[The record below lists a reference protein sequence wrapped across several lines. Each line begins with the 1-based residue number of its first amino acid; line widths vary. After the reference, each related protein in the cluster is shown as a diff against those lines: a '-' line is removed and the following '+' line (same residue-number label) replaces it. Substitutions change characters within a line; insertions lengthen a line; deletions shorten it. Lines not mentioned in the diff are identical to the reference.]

1 MNNKAIALER
11 CLTGLRLGWFA
22 ATALAAAAASA
33 EPAQLHERAELRR
46 WQQEAQ
52 RVEIIRDN
60 YGVPHIYGK
69 SDADAVFGMLYA
81 QAEDDFDRIE
91 MNYINAMGRAA
102 EVEGESALYRDLRM
116 KLFID
121 PVAMQANYASSPVWL
136 KKLMN
141 SFADGLNY
149 YLYTHPS
156 VHPKLLTHFEPWM
169 ALCFSEGSIGGD
181 IESVELGPLQQM
193 YGAAPAQISAALTS
207 TALTSA
213 ALRPVGPP
221 EPGGSNGFAIAPSL
235 SASKH
240 ALLWI
245 NPHTSFYFRPELQ
258 VVSREGLYAYGAVTW
273 GQFFVYQGFNK
284 HLGWMHTSGGGNVIT
299 EYLETVLP
307 GAAGDPQAGSQPGSQ
322 HYSYRYGEET
332 RPLKALDITLPYKT
346 SDGMAT
352 RVIKVFY
359 SHHGPIVRRAGDKW
373 VAVRL
378 MQEPVKA
385 LMQSYLRTKA
395 RNYTEFRHV
404 MELRT
409 NSSNNTVYADADGN
423 IAYFHGNFIPRRSS
437 KYDWNEPVDG
447 ADPGTEW
454 QGLHNIDET
463 ITLFNPPNGWI
474 MNTNNWP
481 FSAAG
486 AYSPQRKNYPDYMW
500 VYPENARGIHAQHLL
515 ERQHDM
521 TLDSLIKTAYDPAL
535 PAFDVLIPALLRACD
550 STPDA
555 DPLKASLTEQI
566 AVLRAW
572 DRRFAVDSVATSLA
586 IYWAQDLMRKVE
598 DAARAQKIV
607 KPDWQIFAFT
617 ADHSTP
623 AEQLASLAQASSRLT
638 ADFGN
643 WKTPWGEI
651 NRFQRL
657 SGAIDL
663 QYDDSKPSLPV
674 PYVSSL
680 WGSLAAF
687 GATRPSGTK
696 RIYGDRGNSFVAA
709 VEFGPRIK
717 AKSILAGGESGD
729 PESAH
734 FIDQAQR
741 YARGD
746 FKDVW
751 FYREDIEQHL
761 ERRYH
766 PGE

>member
-1 MNNKAIALER
+1 MKTITRPFLTAL
-11 CLTGLRLGWFA
+11 CLCWLS
-22 ATALAAAAASA
+22 ATALADPTELQRWKQQAS
-33 EPAQLHERAELRR
+33 H
-46 WQQEAQ
+46 
-52 RVEIIRDN
+52 VEIIRDN
-60 YGVPHIYGK
+60 YGVPHIYGQ

-81 QAEDDFDRIE
+81 QAEDDFNRVE
-91 MNYINAMGRAA
+91 TNYINAMGRSA
-102 EVEGESALYRDLRM
+102 EVEGEAALVRDLRM

-121 PVAMQANYASSPVWL
+121 PVAMQASYAASPAWL
-136 KKLMN
+136 KKLMRAY
-141 SFADGLNY
+141 ADGLNY

-181 IESVELGPLQQM
+181 IESIDLPQLQQF
-193 YGAAPAQISAALTS
+193 YGPAALQIV
-207 TALTSA
+207 A
-213 ALRPVGPP
+213 AAKPAEQP
-221 EPGGSNGFAIAPSL
+221 EPGGSNGFAIAPSN
-235 SASKH
+235 SASGH

-273 GQFFVYQGFNK
+273 GQFFVYQGFNQ

-299 EYLETVLP
+299 EYLETISQ
-307 GAAGDPQAGSQPGSQ
+307 GKDSTNYQYGDEQ
-322 HYSYRYGEET
+322 
-332 RPLKALDITLPYKT
+332 RPLKQVDITLPYKT
-346 SDGMAT
+346 DAGMAK

-359 SHHGPIVRRAGDKW
+359 SHHGPIVRRAGEQW

-395 RNYTEFRHV
+395 RNYAEFKHV

-423 IAYFHGNFIPRRSS
+423 IAYFHGNFIPKRSTN
-437 KYDWNEPVDG
+437 YDWTAPVEG
-447 ADPGTEW
+447 ADRGTEW
-454 QGLHNIDET
+454 QGLHTIDET

-474 MNTNNWP
+474 TNTNNWP

-486 AYSPQRKNYPDYMW
+486 PYSPQRKNYPDYMW
-500 VYPENARGIHAQHLL
+500 VLPENARGIHAQQVLGN
-515 ERQHDM
+515 QHDF
-521 TLDSLIKTAYDPAL
+521 TLDSLIRAAYDPSL
-535 PAFDVLIPALLRACD
+535 PAFDVLIPALLKAFD
-550 STPDA
+550 TTPDSDA
-555 DPLKASLTEQI
+555 LKAGLSEQI

-572 DRRFAVDSVATSLA
+572 DHRYALDSVATSLA
-586 IYWAQDLMRKVE
+586 IYWAQDLMKQVE
-598 DAARAQKIV
+598 PQAHAHNII

-617 ADHSTP
+617 AGHSSAT
-623 AEQLASLAQASSRLT
+623 EQLTSLAQASARLT

-643 WKTPWGEI
+643 WKTPWGQI

-657 SGAIDL
+657 NGAIDL
-663 QYDDSKPSLPV
+663 KYDDSKPSLPV
-674 PYVSSL
+674 PFTSSL

-687 GATRPSGTK
+687 GASSASNTK

-729 PESAH
+729 PASPH
-734 FIDQAQR
+734 FLDQAAM
-741 YARGD
+741 YAHGE
-746 FKDVW
+746 FKEVLFYPEDVKK
-751 FYREDIEQHL
+751 HS
-761 ERRYH
+761 ERVYQ
-766 PGE
+766 PGH